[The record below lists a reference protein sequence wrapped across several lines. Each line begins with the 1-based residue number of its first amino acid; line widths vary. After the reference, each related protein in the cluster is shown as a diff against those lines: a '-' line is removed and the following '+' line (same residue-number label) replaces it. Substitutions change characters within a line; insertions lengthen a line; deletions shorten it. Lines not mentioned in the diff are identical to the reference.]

1 MSFLHFLQNFWSFL
15 QQNWPELL
23 QHLREHLSLVFI
35 STLIAVA
42 IGIPTGILLTRRESL
57 RSPVLGIANVMQTI
71 PSLALFGFLI
81 PLKFIGGIGART
93 AIVALVLYS
102 LLPIIR
108 NTVTGILGVDPNVRE
123 AAVAMGMTGRQVLWQ
138 VELPLAMSV
147 IITGVRV
154 ALVIAIGVTT
164 IAAAVGAGGLGVFI
178 FRGIRQFDNNL
189 LLAGAVPAAL
199 LALIADFGLGRLEGR
214 FSVDRRRKTTTASRR
229 KGFAV
234 AATTAIAAALI
245 TGIYLG
251 FRDSRLSSSQSQSAR
266 VVVGSKDFTESG
278 LLGEI
283 VAQMLEARGVA
294 VERKFELGGNLPHDA
309 LLAGQI
315 DLYPEY
321 TGTAYT
327 AILKH
332 APITDPGTVYEQVK
346 KEYAEKFN
354 VTVSEP
360 LGFDNTFAI
369 LVRGADARRLKLKTI
384 SDAVPYARNWR
395 AGFGQDF
402 MSRADGYPGLAKA
415 YGLRFADQ
423 PREMDLS
430 LTYIALASGKV
441 DLIAGNS
448 TEGRI
453 AALDLFQ
460 LEDDRHYFPPYEA
473 VYLLRKDSLSRVPA
487 LSEVLGKLSRAI
499 STEQMRQLN
508 YEVDANKRGQAEVV
522 HDWLKRKG
530 F

>member
-1 MSFLHFLQNFWSFL
+1 MSFWNFL

-23 QHLREHLSLVFI
+23 TLLRQHVWLVSV

-42 IGIPTGILLTRRESL
+42 IGIPTGILLTRKRSL

-81 PLKFIGGIGART
+81 PLKYIGGIGMRT

-123 AAVAMGMTGRQVLWQ
+123 AAVAMGMTGRQILWQ

-154 ALVIAIGVTT
+154 ALVIAIGVAT

-199 LALIADFGLGRLEGR
+199 LALTADFGLGLLERHFSTDVKKTRGRARLLR
-214 FSVDRRRKTTTASRR
+214 
-229 KGFAV
+229 
-234 AATTAIAAALI
+234 AIAVFTIVVVLVGSVYLARNVVRSAGPAAD
-245 TGIYLG
+245 GG
-251 FRDSRLSSSQSQSAR
+251 R
-266 VVVGSKDFTESG
+266 VVVGSKDFTESAI
-278 LLGEI
+278 LAEI
-283 VAQMLEARGVA
+283 MAQMLEARGVA

-309 LLAGQI
+309 LLAGKI
-315 DLYPEY
+315 DIYPEY
-321 TGTAYT
+321 TGTSYT

-332 APITDPGTVYEQVK
+332 PPITDPRAVYEQVK

-354 VTVSEP
+354 LAVSDP
-360 LGFDNTFAI
+360 LGFENTFAI
-369 LVRGADARRLKLKTI
+369 LVRGAEARHLNVKTI
-384 SDAVPYARNWR
+384 SEAAPYARNWR

-402 MSRADGYPGLAKA
+402 MSRADGYPGFAKA
-415 YGLRFADQ
+415 YGLKFADQ

-430 LTYIALASGKV
+430 LTYIALASGQV

-453 AALDLFQ
+453 AALDLVQ

-473 VYLLRKDSLSRVPA
+473 IYFVRTDSLARVPA
-487 LSEVLGKLSRAI
+487 LGEVLAKLAHAI
-499 STEQMRQLN
+499 STEEMRQLN
-508 YEVDANKRGQAEVV
+508 YEVDANKRSQADVV
-522 HDWLKRKG
+522 REWIKKKG
-530 F
+530 FSPN

>member
-1 MSFLHFLQNFWSFL
+1 MSFWQFL
-15 QQNWPELL
+15 QQNWSELL
-23 QHLREHLSLVFI
+23 EHLREHLSLVFI

-42 IGIPTGILLTRRESL
+42 IGIPTGILLTRRKSL
-57 RSPVLGIANVMQTI
+57 RSSILGVANVMQTI

-81 PLKFIGGIGART
+81 PIPFIGGIGART

-108 NTVTGILGVDPNVRE
+108 NTVTGILGVDANVRE
-123 AAVAMGMTGRQVLWQ
+123 AAVAMGMTGSQVLWQ

-154 ALVIAIGVTT
+154 ALVIAIGVAT

-199 LALIADFGLGRLEGR
+199 LALLSDFLLGLVERRFAIDVRKSRSR
-214 FSVDRRRKTTTASRR
+214 FSRRALALAA
-229 KGFAV
+229 AV
-234 AATTAIAAALI
+234 VVIAALAFFGWRQAGTSPANQLP
-245 TGIYLG
+245 G
-251 FRDSRLSSSQSQSAR
+251 AR
-266 VVVGSKDFTESG
+266 VVVGSKDFTESAI
-278 LLGEI
+278 LAEVISQL
-283 VAQMLEARGVA
+283 LEARGVA
-294 VERKFELGGNLPHDA
+294 VERRFELGGNLPHDA
-309 LLAGQI
+309 LVGGQI
-315 DLYPEY
+315 DIYPEY

-332 APITDPGTVYEQVK
+332 SPITDPRAVYQQVK
-346 KEYAEKFN
+346 QEYADKFN
-354 VTVSEP
+354 LIVSEP
-360 LGFDNTFAI
+360 LGFENTFAI
-369 LVRGADARRLKLKTI
+369 LVRGADAKRLNLKTI
-384 SDAVPYARNWR
+384 SDAAPAAPKWR

-402 MSRADGYPGLAKA
+402 MSRADGYPGFSKA
-415 YGLRFADQ
+415 YGLKFADQ

-430 LTYIALASGKV
+430 LTYLALASKQV

-460 LEDDRHYFPPYEA
+460 LQDDRHYFPPYEA
-473 VYLLRKDSLSRVPA
+473 IYLTRKDSLARVPA
-487 LSEVLGKLSRAI
+487 LAENLGKLAGAI
-499 STEQMRQLN
+499 STEEMRQLN

-522 HDWLKRKG
+522 REWIRKKG
-530 F
+530 L

>member
-1 MSFLHFLQNFWSFL
+1 
-15 QQNWPELL
+15 
-23 QHLREHLSLVFI
+23 
-35 STLIAVA
+35 
-42 IGIPTGILLTRRESL
+42 
-57 RSPVLGIANVMQTI
+57 MQTI

-81 PLKFIGGIGART
+81 PLKYIGGIGART

-108 NTVTGILGVDPNVRE
+108 NTVTGILGVDANVRE
-123 AAVAMGMTGRQVLWQ
+123 AAVAMGMTGRQILWQ

-154 ALVIAIGVTT
+154 AMVIAIGVAT

-178 FRGIRQFDNNL
+178 FRGIRQFDNNAL
-189 LLAGAVPAAL
+189 LIGAAPAAL
-199 LALIADFGLGRLEGR
+199 LALTADFGLGLVERY
-214 FSVDRRRKTTTASRR
+214 FSVTRRRKATANAKRTR
-229 KGFAV
+229 
-234 AATTAIAAALI
+234 IAAAAVTAI
-245 TGIYLG
+245 VVAAVVVGIFVG
-251 FRDSRLSSSQSQSAR
+251 SRDSRERRAASEESLGER
-266 VVVGSKDFTESG
+266 VVVGSKDFTESAI
-278 LLGEI
+278 LAEI
-283 VAQMLEARGVA
+283 VAQMLEARGVT
-294 VERKFELGGNLPHDA
+294 VERNFELGGTLPHDA
-309 LLAGQI
+309 LLGNKI

-332 APITDPGTVYEQVK
+332 APVSDPRAVYDQVK
-346 KEYAEKFN
+346 REYAEKFN
-354 VTVSEP
+354 LAVSEP

-369 LVRGADARRLKLKTI
+369 LIRGAEARRLKLKTI

-402 MSRADGYPGLAKA
+402 MPRADGYPGLVKA
-415 YGLRFADQ
+415 YGLKFADQ

-453 AALDLFQ
+453 AALDLVQ
-460 LEDDRHYFPPYEA
+460 LEDDRHYFPPYEG
-473 VYLLRKDSLSRVPA
+473 VYIVRSDTLGRVAALR
-487 LSEVLGKLSRAI
+487 EVLSKLANAI
-499 STEQMRQLN
+499 SADEMRRLN
-508 YEVDANKRGQAEVV
+508 YEVDGNKRGQADVV
-522 HDWLKRKG
+522 REWLKQKG
-530 F
+530 FDRN

>member
-1 MSFLHFLQNFWSFL
+1 MSFWRFLE
-15 QQNWPELL
+15 QNWPELL
-23 QHLREHLSLVFI
+23 TLLRQHVWLVFI
-35 STLIAVA
+35 AILIAVA
-42 IGIPTGILLTRRESL
+42 IGIPTGILLTRKKSL
-57 RSPVLGIANVMQTI
+57 RGPVLGIANVMQTI

-81 PLKFIGGIGART
+81 PLQFIGGIGTRT

-123 AAVAMGMTGRQVLWQ
+123 AAVAMGMTTRQILWQ

-154 ALVIAIGVTT
+154 AMVIAIGVAT

-199 LALIADFGLGRLEGR
+199 LALSADFGLGLVE
-214 FSVDRRRKTTTASRR
+214 RR
-229 KGFAV
+229 FAV
-234 AATTAIAAALI
+234 NRHRKATVSPQRRAFAIAAISAIAAAVI
-245 TGIYLG
+245 AGVYLG
-251 FRDSRLSSSQSQSAR
+251 SSRSRGSISPGSQVGSER
-266 VVVGSKDFTESG
+266 VVVGSKDFTESAI
-278 LLGEI
+278 LGEI
-283 VAQMLEARGVA
+283 VAQVLEAHGVS
-294 VERKFELGGNLPHDA
+294 VERNFELGGNLPHDA
-309 LLAGQI
+309 LLGGKI
-315 DLYPEY
+315 DIYPEY
-321 TGTAYT
+321 TGTSFT

-332 APITDPGTVYEQVK
+332 APVNDPRAVYEQVK
-346 KEYAEKFN
+346 KEYAERFSLA
-354 VTVSEP
+354 VSEP
-360 LGFDNTFAI
+360 VGFDNTFAI
-369 LVRGADARRLKLKTI
+369 LVRGADARRLNLKTI
-384 SDAVPYARNWR
+384 SDVVPHARKFR

-402 MSRADGYPGLAKA
+402 MSRADGYPGFVKA
-415 YGLRFADQ
+415 YGLSFADQ

-430 LTYIALASGKV
+430 LTYIALSSGKV

-453 AALDLFQ
+453 AAMDLVQ

-473 VYLLRKDSLSRVPA
+473 VYVARRDTLARVEALR
-487 LSEVLGKLSRAI
+487 EVLAKLAGAI
-499 STEQMRQLN
+499 TTNEMRQLN

-522 HDWLKRKG
+522 REWIAKKRL
-530 F
+530 